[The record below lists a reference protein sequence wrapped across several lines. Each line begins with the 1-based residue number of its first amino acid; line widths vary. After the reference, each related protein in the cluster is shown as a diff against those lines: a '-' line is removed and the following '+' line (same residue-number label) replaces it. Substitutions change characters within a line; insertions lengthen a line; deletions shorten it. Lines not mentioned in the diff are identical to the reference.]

1 MRKDTAKLP
10 LSKRDKKVLATLRV
24 VDLELKQKRAGHLE
38 SKLPKLSPVEGRELD
53 RLYAFLRL
61 HA

>member
-1 MRKDTAKLP
+1 MRKDTAKLSV
-10 LSKRDKKVLATLRV
+10 SKRDKKALAALRV
-24 VDLELKQKRAGHLE
+24 VDLDWKQVRIDHLE
-38 SKLPKLSPVEGRELD
+38 SKLPKLSPVEGRELN